1 MGINSIIFKFEA
13 NYSDRKQKTREVNV
27 LIARLFGLI
36 LLLSLGQ
43 AGAVEPDFEREAR
56 LADEIVDVILDGDPE
71 WLEADGREFLSIY
84 TEADDTRTAV
94 VILHGRGFHP
104 DWADAINPLRVG
116 LVERGYS
123 TLSLQMPVLEKDAKY
138 YDYVPIFHHAH
149 PRIEAGIKFLR
160 DNGFEKVV
168 LLAHSCGVHM
178 AMDWIRAKND
188 RSIDAFIGLGM
199 GATDYKQP
207 MHQPFPLDWMYVPIL
222 DLYGADE
229 YPAVIRLAPGRKAM
243 IDKAGHQKSQQ
254 VVLPGA
260 NHYFTD
266 QGDALVGAV
275 VDWLDQLQ

>member
-1 MGINSIIFKFEA
+1 MSVKPIVKPC
-13 NYSDRKQKTREVNV
+13 V
-27 LIARLFGLI
+27 LAFLFFM
-36 LLLSLGQ
+36 GQ
-43 AGAVEPDFEREAR
+43 AAAASEPDFAREAR
-56 LADEIVDVILDGDPE
+56 LADETVDVILDGDPV

-84 TEADDTRTAV
+84 TEADDSGTAV

-149 PRIEAGIKFLR
+149 PRIEAGIKYLR
-160 DNGFEKVV
+160 DNGLQKVV

-178 AMDWIRAKND
+178 AMDWIRTNND
-188 RSIDAFIGLGM
+188 RAIDAFIGLGM

-207 MHQPFPLDWMYVPIL
+207 MHQPFPLDWMHVPIL

-243 IDKAGHQKSQQ
+243 IDKAGHKSSQQ

-275 VDWLDQLQ
+275 ADWLDQLK